1 MNAARYSLVADIQ
14 DVDCWLSNG
23 LSFSR
28 YPFVPKSLKLHTGAP
43 RCDLLD
49 QPHIAVG
56 ISEGEERPVAIAL
69 GVGAGKPSLQGKRCA
84 VPHLTR
90 VDATAAEFAMIRPE
104 LGDKQL
110 PRARAPRR
118 RSELQAERHP
128 PPC

>member
-14 DVDCWLSNG
+14 DADCWLSNG

-69 GVGAGKPSLQGKRCA
+69 GYGAGKPCLHGRRCA
-84 VPHLTR
+84 LPHLTR
-90 VDATAAEFAMIRPE
+90 VDATAAEFAMSRSHV
-104 LGDKQL
+104 GDNQ
-110 PRARAPRR
+110 RR
-118 RSELQAERHP
+118 RP
-128 PPC
+128 